1 MNKNGLTLIEML
13 IYIVLFSIV
22 AILIGSQMKSMISSF
37 SGGKTISILQ
47 SDTRDILAVLT
58 RDICNTG
65 YKRTMVSVGGVYKD
79 SVIEG
84 TFLSDSS
91 SFIHKEGNPGDT
103 LIIYKA
109 VLDNSGNFSK
119 KDTIQYYL
127 DSTTLKRKAGNSTV
141 AISENVHGLQFEYG
155 VYKIDSVLLNEN
167 TFNASNW
174 AVPYG
179 LHEMKFN
186 QKVNLDSE
194 ANLRIIYD
202 MTFSEDFRND
212 MDSMRWEIRYST
224 ANSVVGSV
232 AFKAPKS
239 QLGLQIPV
247 PQNSNAELALRYW
260 TNGSKDFTV
269 NSFKLLLDNF
279 GKYQWTSNPQTNRKK
294 GVKAIKIE
302 ALVRSKNKGETTVE
316 TPITVGNV
324 SISRSGPYNWRHYSE
339 VVEIPNNGL
348 F

>member
-1 MNKNGLTLIEML
+1 MNKKGLTLIEML

-22 AILIGSQMKSMISSF
+22 AILIGSQMKSMVSSF

-47 SDTRDILAVLT
+47 SDTRDVLAVLT

-65 YKRTMVSVGGVYKD
+65 YKRIMVSAGGVYKD

-84 TFLSDSS
+84 TFLADSS

-109 VLDNSGNFSK
+109 VLDKSGNFSK

-127 DSTTLKRKAGNSTV
+127 DSTALKRKTGNSTV
-141 AISENVHGLQFEYG
+141 TISENVHGLQFEYG
-155 VYKIDSVLLNEN
+155 VYKIDSVLLDE
-167 TFNASNW
+167 TSFNASNW
-174 AVPYG
+174 AVPFG
-179 LHEMKFN
+179 LDEMKFN
-186 QKVNLDSE
+186 QKINLVSE

-202 MTFSEDFRND
+202 MTFSEDFKND
-212 MDSMRWEIRYST
+212 MDSMRWEIRYFPT
-224 ANSVVGSV
+224 AGVAGSV

-239 QLGLQIPV
+239 ELGLEIPV
-247 PQNSNAELALRYW
+247 PQNSNAELVLRYW

-302 ALVRSKNKGETTVE
+302 ALTRSKNKGETTVE
-316 TPITVGNV
+316 TPISVGNV

-339 VVEIPNNGL
+339 IVEIPNNGL